1 MQTETG
7 YTAVVMV
14 DGSGE
19 YRLPLEDYTRVRQE
33 WMQGVAFLDVT
44 GYFGETVTIKTARV
58 EAVTRFTA
66 QALAARA
73 AHDAE
78 QRRADAIGGGL

>member
-7 YTAVVMV
+7 FAAVAMI
-14 DGSGE
+14 DGGE
-19 YRLPLEDYTRVRQE
+19 YRLPIESYTRVRQE
-33 WMQGVAFLDVT
+33 WMQGVAFLDVED
-44 GYFGETVTIKTARV
+44 YFGAPITIKTARIESV
-58 EAVTRFTA
+58 GRFTA